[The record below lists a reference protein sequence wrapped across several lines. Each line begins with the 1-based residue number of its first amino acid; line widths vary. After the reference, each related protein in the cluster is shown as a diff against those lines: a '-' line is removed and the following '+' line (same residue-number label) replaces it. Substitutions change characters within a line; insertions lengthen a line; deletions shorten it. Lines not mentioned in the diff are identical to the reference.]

1 MTFHNGLDFKPTC
14 MSSGHKGQGWPS
26 LQPCL
31 TLLGTVSSPWAFPVT
46 LGSPAVVASWPHR
59 RVGPGTQSWWRCC
72 RYLCVTLGRSLHPLS
87 PLFPLR
93 KTGDSTSSPPHRSAG
108 TAHHNP
114 WGQRP
119 QREGTAG
126 ERGTAPRSRGF
137 LRAQN
142 RVSCLPITR
151 RSHEPGQI
159 LVFQS
164 CPAPAVAPTP
174 YGTETLPV
182 RQQQRRLRAGTQ
194 LHVYSQTL
202 AEVIQ
207 G

>member
-1 MTFHNGLDFKPTC
+1 MAEPPALPDPAGDSFISMGFSSDSWLACRGGLVATLSGMTGDTELVAMLPLPLCDLGKIT
-14 MSSGHKGQGWPS
+14 PS
-26 LQPCL
+26 
-31 TLLGTVSSPWAFPVT
+31 VSPF
-46 LGSPAVVASWPHR
+46 
-59 RVGPGTQSWWRCC
+59 
-72 RYLCVTLGRSLHPLS
+72 
-87 PLFPLR
+87 FPLR
-93 KTGDSTSSPPHRSAG
+93 KTGDSTSSPPHRSTG

-159 LVFQS
+159 FVFQS

-174 YGTETLPV
+174 YGTGTLPV